1 MSEQWPGGFITKN
14 TPTVSTSSAQGMWTL
29 SQQAGYRKQGLWP
42 VPYNGP
48 PSVEYLVV
56 AGGGGGGDN
65 NSGGGGAGGY
75 RTATGLS
82 VSAGSPITVT
92 VGAGGA
98 YDGYRGT
105 DSVFS
110 TITSAGGGGGYGN
123 SNAVTQSNGG
133 SGGGYGGLG
142 NTPSTSPSQGN
153 NGGSN
158 RMSGGGGAS
167 QVGYEEGYPTGSTN
181 FGSDYGGKGGNG
193 TASSISGSSVTYA
206 GGGGG
211 YGDIQGGNPGTGGG
225 GYGTSLTNNPASTA
239 GTANTGGGGGAG
251 RTGYYVGK
259 AGGSGVVIIRYADT
273 YALATSTTGSPTIT
287 TAGGYRIYQWTSSG
301 SITF

>member
-1 MSEQWPGGFITKN
+1 MEKRSNGGVIGTVN
-14 TPTVSTSSAQGMWTL
+14 TPTTTTASGIWSL
-29 SQQAGYRKQGLWP
+29 SEQEVNKANWP
-42 VPYNGP
+42 FVYSGP
-48 PSVEYLVV
+48 TAVEYLVV

-82 VSAGSPITVT
+82 VSPSSPITVT
-92 VGAGGA
+92 IGAGGA
-98 YDGYRGT
+98 YDGYKGT

-110 TITSAGGGGGYGN
+110 SITSTGGGGGGGS
-123 SNAVTQSNGG
+123 SNAVTQKDGG
-133 SGGGYGGLG
+133 SGGGVDGLG

-153 NGGSN
+153 NGGSG

-167 QVGYEEGYPTGSTN
+167 QTGFNEGYPTGGSYL
-181 FGSDYGGKGGNG
+181 GSDYGGKGGNG

-211 YGDIQGGNPGTGGG
+211 YGDIQGGNGGNGGG
-225 GYGTSLTNNPASTA
+225 GNGTSLSNNPPSTA

-273 YALATSTTGSPTIT
+273 YAAATSTTGSPTVT
-287 TAGGYRIYQWTSSG
+287 VTGGYRIYTWTSSG